1 MSHGSPP
8 FSITSPT
15 RTQIDEFIE
24 QNIQINSNKE
34 IRREYLNPWT
44 LKFKDKSQE
53 QKFCQLREDMFRYVC
68 QPANGKQTKGRTL
81 LINELLLIDFCPLPM
96 FPTTPP
102 LSMQIQYAVCVCHL
116 DIYGA
121 VPGHHHSAVHASHYL
136 SLGGHHSSDFLLCFG
151 NGRGVPR

>member
-1 MSHGSPP
+1 LPP

-53 QKFCQLREDMFRYVC
+53 QKFCQLREDMFRCVC
-68 QPANGKQTKGRTL
+68 QPANGKQTKGRTV
-81 LINELLLIDFCPLPM
+81 LINELLLIDFCTLPM
-96 FPTTPP
+96 FPTS
-102 LSMQIQYAVCVCHL
+102 LIKL
-116 DIYGA
+116 DI
-121 VPGHHHSAVHASHYL
+121 
-136 SLGGHHSSDFLLCFG
+136 FLFF
-151 NGRGVPR
+151 NI